1 MILGTGI
8 GMAMPKMECKINL
21 RSGNQDAWR
30 RWTVNRNDVIT
41 AHGLDALMDNQLMP
55 TVDVIGERFPNLS
68 SAERQETLVASTK
81 QYLSENTQLYFL
93 MKDSVDIS
101 GAYEQ
106 LDTDYINKS
115 FVGAAGSRSLRDG
128 LGFLNWVESF
138 FDITK
143 DDAQILLKRQFSAK
157 MKINPTGV
165 SIAVLEKTWL
175 CLSRGS
181 TAWCSRTNTVWSTPP
196 APPAAPKMTDLGTA
210 PRSPPMLAS
219 ADCPSMHPDRAL

>member
-1 MILGTGI
+1 MATTPVDSGGIQSTPSPMVAVPGAKEAPVILGTGI
-8 GMAMPKMECKINL
+8 GMAMPKMECKISL
-21 RSGNQDAWR
+21 RGGNQDAWR
-30 RWTVNRNDVIT
+30 RWLVNRNDVIR

-55 TVDVIGERFPNLS
+55 TMEVIGERFPKLS
-68 SAERQETLVASTK
+68 SPERQETLVASTK
-81 QYLSENTQLYFL
+81 QYLSENTKLYFL

-143 DDAQILLKRQFSAK
+143 DDAQILLKRQFTSK
-157 MKINPTGV
+157 MKINHTTRN
-165 SIAVLEKTWL
+165 A
-175 CLSRGS
+175 S
-181 TAWCSRTNTVWSTPP
+181 T
-196 APPAAPKMTDLGTA
+196 
-210 PRSPPMLAS
+210 
-219 ADCPSMHPDRAL
+219 

>member
-1 MILGTGI
+1 MVAVPGAKEAPVILGAGI

-55 TVDVIGERFPNLS
+55 TVEVIGERFPNLS
-68 SAERQETLVASTK
+68 SAERQEALVASTK

-143 DDAQILLKRQFSAK
+143 DDAQILLKRQFASM
-157 MKINPTGV
+157 MKINPTGA
-165 SIAVLEKTWL
+165 SIAVLEKT
-175 CLSRGS
+175 
-181 TAWCSRTNTVWSTPP
+181 T
-196 APPAAPKMTDLGTA
+196 
-210 PRSPPMLAS
+210 
-219 ADCPSMHPDRAL
+219 